1 MGTTGPSSPNTAN
14 APTNCTAQP
23 CPPPSR

>member
-1 MGTTGPSSPNTAN
+1 MGTNGAVNPNTAN

-23 CPPPSR
+23 CPPTSR